1 MEKLDIFQKNYEIRN
16 RSLQNI
22 GYLNYLTV
30 NSTPFS
36 YKVHLNY
43 FRREET
49 FLFNLM
55 PHP

>member
-36 YKVHLNY
+36 YKVA
-43 FRREET
+43 FK
-49 FLFNLM
+49 LF
-55 PHP
+55 

>member
-16 RSLQNI
+16 RSLQNL

-30 NSTPFS
+30 NSTHFS
-36 YKVHLNY
+36 NLYLLHY

-49 FLFNLM
+49 FLINQM
-55 PHP
+55 PHL